1 MHEFNKLLVV
11 INTASED
18 QPALEKAALIAG
30 NNGKVTALLPAAKLS
45 TEQLESIQTKLQGLK
60 DLGLDVDLEQSDEKD
75 VLRALLVCQ
84 HGRRFDLT
92 IKEPQPTSLA
102 GSLFTPLDWK
112 LLRSS
117 RNPVL
122 MVRPGKKPAGA
133 PILAA
138 IEAQPSDS
146 EHQALSQQILALSKD
161 LSQRLARPLHLFSAA
176 PAPMQNPGH
185 AEAEQQLDAYRD
197 ACLTLAASQG
207 ITADQV
213 HVAQG
218 PAEVLIP
225 EHSANLDAALL
236 VLGTVARSG
245 LSGVLLG
252 NTAEQILERV
262 DTHVLVVPPTQ
273 TA

>member
-1 MHEFNKLLVV
+1 MHEFKKLLVV

-30 NNGKVTALLPAAKLS
+30 DNGKVTALLPAAKTT

-60 DLGLDVDLEQSDEKD
+60 DLGLDVELEQSEEKD
-75 VLRALLVCQ
+75 VLRALLLCQ

-122 MVRPGKKPAGA
+122 MVRPGKKAVGA

-161 LSQRLARPLHLFSAA
+161 LSQRLGRPLHLFSAA
-176 PAPMQNPGH
+176 PAPMQNPAH
-185 AEAEQQLDAYRD
+185 SDAKQQLDAYRD
-197 ACLTLAASQG
+197 ACLTLAAAQG
-207 ITADQV
+207 IAADQV
-213 HVAQG
+213 HVAEG

-225 EHSANLDAALL
+225 EQSASLDAALL

-262 DTHVLVVPPTQ
+262 DTHVLVVPPAEQ
-273 TA
+273 P

>member
-1 MHEFNKLLVV
+1 MHEFKKLLVV
-11 INTASED
+11 INTTSED

-30 NNGKVTALLPAAKLS
+30 DNGKVTALLPAAKTT

-60 DLGLDVDLEQSDEKD
+60 DLGLDVELEQSEEKD
-75 VLRALLVCQ
+75 VLRALLLCQ

-122 MVRPGKKPAGA
+122 MVRPGKKAVGA

-146 EHQALSQQILALSKD
+146 EHRALSQQILALSKD
-161 LSQRLARPLHLFSAA
+161 LSQRLGRPLHLFSAA
-176 PAPMQNPGH
+176 PAPMQNPAH
-185 AEAEQQLDAYRD
+185 SDEQQLDAYRD
-197 ACLTLAASQG
+197 ACLTLAAAQG
-207 ITADQV
+207 IAADQV
-213 HVAQG
+213 HVAEG

-225 EHSANLDAALL
+225 EQSASLDAALL

-262 DTHVLVVPPTQ
+262 DTHVLVVPPAEQ
-273 TA
+273 P